1 MTYELSIKLQ
11 YLVTNTVISTQKILF
26 TVPRKP
32 FGGKLQCNPSSGK
45 AFVTKFNCST
55 NGWTVVDNVIQYQF
69 FTKDSEFGSLMIAG
83 PIQTS
88 PLLINNILPPTKLV
102 TV

>member
-32 FGGKLQCNPSSGK
+32 FGGKLQ
-45 AFVTKFNCST
+45 
-55 NGWTVVDNVIQYQF
+55 
-69 FTKDSEFGSLMIAG
+69 
-83 PIQTS
+83 
-88 PLLINNILPPTKLV
+88 LV
-102 TV
+102 